1 MMNSNMLYFSSIN
14 DLMEALDS
22 APVISGRS
30 NASSKDGDNGSWCD
44 TASWN
49 EAHDNML
56 VGKVYDDLKTDLG
69 KYKTNGCKEQNKRFL
84 SVEGYS
90 VVVPLYLQG
99 VPTCMINQKKSI
111 NNKIVNIYYECSA
124 PWSVDGDDL
133 VKAATNLFK
142 KVIELEQDG
151 YRVNLYLMEV
161 NPDDNGYCYIIKL
174 KSDRETL
181 NIKKLCFPIVSSSF
195 LRRIGFRVKERLF
208 KDWIGGGYGRAS
220 FTDNLVKQCVQKLT
234 RTPHYEVWNYE
245 GLKFKV

>member
-30 NASSKDGDNGSWCD
+30 SSSEKDGNDGSWCD

-49 EAHDNML
+49 EAHDAIL
-56 VGKVYDDLKTDLG
+56 VGKVYDGLKTDLG

-84 SVEGYS
+84 SVEGYN
-90 VVVPLYLQG
+90 VIVPLYLQG
-99 VPTCMINQKKSI
+99 IPTCMVNQKKSI

-124 PWSVDGDDL
+124 PWNVSGDEL

-151 YRVNLYLMEV
+151 YRVNLFLMEV
-161 NPDDNGYCYIIKL
+161 NIDDDGYCYIIKL

-208 KDWIGGGYGRAS
+208 KDWIGGGYGHAIFS
-220 FTDNLVKQCVQKLT
+220 EKLVKQCVQKLT
-234 RTPHYEVWNYE
+234 RTQHYEVWNYE